1 MKWGIVILLIL
12 GVVAAACAAV
22 LMGTLSL
29 KPRAASQKPG
39 NIQVVLASTSLPAS
53 TPITIENIDTEVV
66 SRDEVPAGSFAKPL
80 QVIGRYLAVPV
91 YEGQVLTESLFVPKG
106 SREELALKIPEGWR
120 AFSVPITSRAKP
132 DSILLYPGC
141 KVDVLVEYDLGRN
154 TAGEAY
160 SSAMFRGLTV
170 LAISGDSVIQDP
182 DEEGGG
188 KKSRSRRSGYIVT
201 LLVEPKQA
209 EALQLAAENGSLT
222 MSLRNPNDK
231 RAFALDGSVLNR
243 GSFVKSGSR
252 VPSTVES
259 TSSNGDYEFGQQQ
272 WWDPNDPNG
281 ERITPDNPGGE
292 RLFQSPAP
300 ATPIRGRWEVEGIL
314 GRQKKVEEY
323 PIPESNPEN
332 ADTKK

>member
-1 MKWGIVILLIL
+1 MKWGMVILLIL
-12 GVVAAACAAV
+12 GVVAALCAAV
-22 LMGTLSL
+22 LMGTLSI
-29 KPRAASQKPG
+29 KPRATSEKAG
-39 NIQVVLASTSLPAS
+39 NIEVVLARTSMPAS
-53 TPITIENIDTEVV
+53 TPVTIENIDTEIV
-66 SRDEVPAGSFAKPL
+66 SRDEVPAGSFAKPM

-91 YEGQVLTESLFVPKG
+91 YEGQVLTESLLIPKG
-106 SREELALKIPEGWR
+106 SREELALKIPEGMR

-170 LAISGDSVIQDP
+170 LAISGDSVIQNP
-182 DEEGGG
+182 DEEEGG

-231 RAFALDGSVLNR
+231 RAFALDGSLLNR
-243 GSFVKSGSR
+243 SSFVKSGSR
-252 VPSTVES
+252 VTSTVES
-259 TSSNGDYEFGQQQ
+259 TSPNGDYEFAEQQR
-272 WWDPNDPNG
+272 WDPNDPNG
-281 ERITPDNPGGE
+281 ERLTPDNPGGE
-292 RLFQSPAP
+292 SMFRGPAP
-300 ATPIRGRWEVEGIL
+300 AAPIRGRWEVELIL
-314 GRQKKVEEY
+314 GRQKKVEEF
-323 PIPESNPEN
+323 PTPEDNLEN
-332 ADTKK
+332 SDTKK